1 MRPIERQQ
9 EETSEIDEA
18 LAWHDG
24 DALATIATLLQ
35 DCRHL
40 RGQIAICSKAM
51 SRGYTRGWRPDPDS
65 VSLED

>member
-1 MRPIERQQ
+1 MRPNQKQPEHN
-9 EETSEIDEA
+9 SEIEDA

-51 SRGYTRGWRPDPDS
+51 SRGYTRGWRPDPDG